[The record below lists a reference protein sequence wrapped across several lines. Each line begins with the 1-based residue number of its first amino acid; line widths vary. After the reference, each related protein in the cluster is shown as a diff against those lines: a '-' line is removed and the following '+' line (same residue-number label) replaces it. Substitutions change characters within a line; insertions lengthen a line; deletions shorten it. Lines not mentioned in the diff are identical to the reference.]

1 MAVRGAPVERLRTVG
16 NPSSAASSCAAPPT
30 RWRNRPTVTV
40 PVPLDCVPAAA
51 ESYTARCGEAVRE
64 APLGRRQLVQEPAI
78 SWSRS
83 GNQLVQEPAI
93 SWSRSRQS
101 AGPGAV
107 NQLVQEPAISWSRSG
122 NQLVQEPAISWSRS
136 RQSAGP
142 GASNQLLRQRRRPAA
157 GHRAA
162 INSPS
167 VQR

>member
-83 GNQLVQEPAI
+83 GNQLVQE
-93 SWSRSRQS
+93 RQS
-101 AGPGAV
+101 AGPGA
-107 NQLVQEPAISWSRSG
+107 G
-122 NQLVQEPAISWSRS
+122 NQLVQEPAISWSGS
-136 RQSAGP
+136 QQSAAQAATAAGGWP
-142 GASNQLLRQRRRPAA
+142 QSRHQFALRPALRERGMRRRSGPFSAA
-157 GHRAA
+157 QP
-162 INSPS
+162 PS
-167 VQR
+167 SLHT